1 MQLRTSI
8 AKRVSKSNL
17 DGMDDEEEGRGEE
30 GMNMRGYFPKSSLG
44 MRDLGKYI
52 GVLSE

>member
-1 MQLRTSI
+1 MLRDSLGNGSMKSGNFFKDLSFPI
-8 AKRVSKSNL
+8 ASQKIR
-17 DGMDDEEEGRGEE
+17 E
-30 GMNMRGYFPKSSLG
+30 YFPKSSLG